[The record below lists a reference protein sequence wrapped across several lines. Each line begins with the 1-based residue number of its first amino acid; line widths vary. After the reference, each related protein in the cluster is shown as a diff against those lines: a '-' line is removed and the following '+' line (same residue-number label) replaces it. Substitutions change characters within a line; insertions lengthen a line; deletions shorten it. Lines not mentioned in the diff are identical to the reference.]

1 MEKTEARAV
10 RRLVVTAAGAG
21 LAMALASV
29 AAAGPWQSGQRT
41 AERRAA
47 DRRDGI
53 RRPGP
58 PPGLA
63 LPSAAAP
70 PVLTGLD
77 AGTASSASDAA
88 TSAASGPDVPAPT
101 TQGLADAIGPLFD
114 DPALGRTRTGAVLD
128 AGTGQL
134 LYGHDQDTASAPA
147 STTKIATATAAL
159 EALGPGHRI
168 ATRVLPGAGP
178 GTIVLVG
185 GGDPTLTASPTP
197 PGADPDAT
205 PASLVTLAADT
216 AKALRARRTTEV
228 TLTYDTSLYT
238 GPVLHPIGVNDN
250 IAPVTALMADE
261 GRTDPA
267 STEDA
272 PRQADPAACAAQT
285 FATLLGRDGITVRG
299 QVKPGTAPAGTHA
312 PLAQVLSM
320 PLSALVE
327 RMLTDSDNDIAE
339 ALARQA
345 ALGTETPVSFTGGAQ
360 AVREQLTRLHA
371 PLTGTAFNDGSG
383 LDRADRLTPDLL
395 AHLLLDAASPAHPEL
410 RSVLSGLP
418 VAGFTGTL
426 ADRFQSGEDDTAAA
440 GGPPSSAAGL
450 VRAKTGTL
458 TGVNTLA
465 GTVVDGDGRLLV
477 FAFMTSGTTDP
488 DAAQGALDRL
498 ASAVTGCGCR

>member
-1 MEKTEARAV
+1 
-10 RRLVVTAAGAG
+10 
-21 LAMALASV
+21 MALASV

-77 AGTASSASDAA
+77 AGT
-88 TSAASGPDVPAPT
+88 TSAGPAPAGPDVPAPT
-101 TQGLADAIGPLFD
+101 TQGLADATGPLFD
-114 DPALGRTRTGAVLD
+114 DPALGGTRTGAVLD
-128 AGTGQL
+128 AGTGRL

-178 GTIVLVG
+178 GAIVLVG

-197 PGADPDAT
+197 AGADPDAT

-238 GPVLHPIGVNDN
+238 GPLLHPIGVNDN

-272 PRQADPAACAAQT
+272 PRQADPAASAART

-299 QVKPGTAPAGTHA
+299 QVKPGSAPAGTHA

-327 RMLTDSDNDIAE
+327 RMLTNSDNDIAE

-345 ALGTETPVSFTGGAQ
+345 ALGTGTPVSFTGGAQ
-360 AVREQLTRLHA
+360 AIREQLTRLRM
-371 PLTGTAFNDGSG
+371 PLAGTVFDDGSG
-383 LDRADRLTPDLL
+383 LDRDDRLTPDLL
-395 AHLLLDAASPAHPEL
+395 AHLLLDSASPAHPEL

-426 ADRFQSGEDDTAAA
+426 ADRFQSGEGDTAAA

-498 ASAVTGCGCR
+498 ASAVAGCGCR